1 NHGDHGAQQYAQGQ
15 RLMWPLFLIPV
26 FVAATVALLVV
37 SAAPHKSPLSVKLEQ
52 IQARNISGPARERFA
67 VMEKIFGDDGI
78 TQIQKQLMEAGWYTT
93 TPAQVGARVAAGV
106 VVGSGIGLLALLFIH
121 PLSTPVL
128 LLPLIPAMLGAYAPF
143 LNLNQA
149 IGKRKAEVQRSLP
162 DFLDMV
168 STTVQAGISLNAAL
182 GYAVPV
188 AAGALGDEI
197 KECLSQIRLGRRK
210 SDALRAVAARVNQ
223 PQLTATITA
232 ITQAERLGANISLVL
247 NELAKDVRNSRIMAV
262 EEQAAK
268 LPIKMVFPMAIFLL
282 PALFTIIFGSVAA
295 ELLPQYVSWAK

>member
-1 NHGDHGAQQYAQGQ
+1 
-15 RLMWPLFLIPV
+15 MWPLFLIPV

>member
-1 NHGDHGAQQYAQGQ
+1 M
-15 RLMWPLFLIPV
+15 MWMLFLIPV
-26 FVAATVALLVV
+26 VVAATVVLLVI
-37 SAAPHKSPLSVKLEQ
+37 SAAPHKSPLVAKLEQ

-67 VMEKIFGDDGI
+67 ALEKIFGDDGI

-93 TPAQVGARVAAGV
+93 TPAQMGARIAAGV
-106 VVGSGIGLLALLFIH
+106 IIGGSIGLMGLLLIH
-121 PLSTPVL
+121 PLTAPML
-128 LLPLIPAMLGAYAPF
+128 LLPLVPAMLGAYAPF
-143 LNLNQA
+143 YILNQA
-149 IGKRKAEVQRSLP
+149 IAKRKAEVQRALP

-168 STTVQAGISLNAAL
+168 ATTVQAGLSLNAAL

-197 KECLSQIRLGRRK
+197 KESLSQMRLGRTK
-210 SDALRAVAARVNQ
+210 GDALRAVALRVNQ

-247 NELAKDVRNSRIMAV
+247 NELAKDVRNSRVMAV

-268 LPIKMVFPMAIFLL
+268 LPIKMVFPMAAFLL

-295 ELLPQYVSWAK
+295 ELLPKYLGWTQ